1 MENSAENIYSRVDAY
16 IDQLF
21 GLEDP
26 TLAAVLKATADAGMP
41 EIQISPS
48 QGKFLYLL
56 AKIAGA
62 RKILEIGSLAGYSTI
77 WLGRALAKDGWL
89 VSLEL
94 VEKHAEV
101 ARRNLSAAGLG
112 GIAEVRLGPAVESLE
127 TLLAQDEGPFDLVF
141 IDADKA
147 AYPTYLEWAIKLTQS
162 GSLIVADNIV
172 RQGAVLDPE
181 AGDENSRGAH
191 AFNAAIAA
199 DERLEAV
206 VLQVV
211 GAKGHDGLA
220 IARVR

>member
-1 MENSAENIYSRVDAY
+1 MDEQIYSRVDAY
-16 IDQLF
+16 IDDLF
-21 GLEDP
+21 DLADPHLE
-26 TLAAVLKATADAGMP
+26 AALKATAEAGMP

-62 RKILEIGSLAGYSTI
+62 RRILEIGTLAGYSTI
-77 WLGRALAKDGWL
+77 WLGRALDKDGWL

-101 ARRNLSAAGLG
+101 ARRNLSAAGLS
-112 GIAEVRLGPAVESLE
+112 GICEVRLGPAAESLAQLE
-127 TLLAQDEGPFDLVF
+127 AQDEGPFDLVF
-141 IDADKA
+141 IDADKL
-147 AYPTYLEWAIKLTQS
+147 AYPTYLEWALKLTKS

-172 RQGAVLDPE
+172 RQGGVLDPE
-181 AGDENSRGAH
+181 TQDEGSRGAR

-199 DERLEAV
+199 EERLEAV